1 LRSRWSAANVGRG
14 FSPPAPGGGGLK
26 PRPTFTTLALL
37 LLVCVACKRE
47 PPPKP
52 APVVMR
58 VERASVAVVAKRYVA
73 TGPRLSGTLQ
83 PQQSASILAETGGT
97 VTSVS
102 AAEGMS
108 VGRGTE
114 LARIADETAADTL
127 RSARVAV
134 QSAQTAVAVSR
145 RDYERTQRL
154 ATAGALPKRDI
165 DVTRSQVA
173 SAEAQLGQARA
184 QLATAQE
191 RAGNQRVV
199 SSVSGIVSEKR
210 VSTGDVVAPGAPL
223 FTIVDLSTLQLE
235 ATVPADAIAQV
246 NPGTSVELEVRG
258 YPGQTFRG
266 TVSRVAPSVDPGTG
280 QVRVY
285 VSMPNQ
291 GKRLVGGLFAE
302 GTVRTI
308 ARIGLV
314 IPIEA
319 LDESGA
325 APSVVRVRNGVTERV
340 PVQLGMRSDAEGFV
354 EILAGLAEGD
364 TVLIGPARTITPG
377 TRVNV
382 S

>member
-1 LRSRWSAANVGRG
+1 M
-14 FSPPAPGGGGLK
+14 
-26 PRPTFTTLALL
+26 TALL
-37 LLVCVACKRE
+37 FVLLIFAACKRE

-58 VERASVAVVAKRYVA
+58 VERASAAVVAKRYVA

-83 PQQSASILAETGGT
+83 PQQSASILAETAGT
-97 VTSVS
+97 VTSVN
-102 AAEGMS
+102 AAEGMR

-114 LARIADETAADTL
+114 LARIVDETASDAL
-127 RSARVAV
+127 QSARVAV
-134 QSAQTAVAVSR
+134 QSAQTAVAVAQ

-154 ATAGALPKRDI
+154 ASAGALPRRDI

-173 SAEAQLGQARA
+173 TAQAQLGQARA

-199 SSVSGIVSEKR
+199 SSVDGIVNEKR
-210 VSTGDVVAPGAPL
+210 VSAGDVVAPGTPL

-235 ATVPADAIAQV
+235 ATVPADAIGQV
-246 NPGTSVELEVRG
+246 NPGTSVELDVRG
-258 YPGQTFRG
+258 YPGETFRG
-266 TVSRVAPSVDPGTG
+266 TVTRVAPSVDPGTG

-285 VSMPNQ
+285 VAMPNL

-325 APSVVRVRNGVTERV
+325 APAVVRVRDGVTERV
-340 PVQLGMRSDAEGFV
+340 TVQTGMRSDAEGFV
-354 EILAGLAEGD
+354 EILSGLNEGD
-364 TVLIGPARTITPG
+364 TVLIGPARTIAPG

>member
-1 LRSRWSAANVGRG
+1 MKRLIV
-14 FSPPAPGGGGLK
+14 
-26 PRPTFTTLALL
+26 LL
-37 LLVCVACKRE
+37 LLCVACKRE

-58 VERASVAVVAKRYVA
+58 IERASVATVTKRYVT

-83 PQQSASILAETGGT
+83 PQQSATMLAETGGT
-97 VTSVS
+97 VTTV
-102 AAEGMS
+102 AAA
-108 VGRGTE
+108 VLALVARGAE
-114 LARIADETAADTL
+114 LARIVDETASDAL

-134 QSAQTAVAVSR
+134 QSAQTAVAVAQ
-145 RDYERTQRL
+145 RDSERTRRL
-154 ATAGALPKRDI
+154 ANAGALPKRDI

-173 SAEAQLGQARA
+173 TAEAQLGQARA
-184 QLATAQE
+184 QLATAEE

-210 VSTGDVVAPGAPL
+210 VSTGDVVTPGAPL

-258 YPGQTFRG
+258 YPDQTFRG
-266 TVSRVAPSVDPGTG
+266 TVTRVAPSVDPGTG

-285 VSMPNQ
+285 VAMPNQ
-291 GKRLVGGLFAE
+291 GRKLVGGLFAE

-319 LDESGA
+319 LDESGS
-325 APSVVRVRNGVTERV
+325 APAVVRMRNGVTERV
-340 PVQLGMRSDAEGFV
+340 TVQLGMRSDAEGFV
-354 EILAGLAEGD
+354 EILSGLSEGD
-364 TVLIGPARTITPG
+364 RVLVGPARTIAPG

>member
-1 LRSRWSAANVGRG
+1 
-14 FSPPAPGGGGLK
+14 LK
-26 PRPTFTTLALL
+26 RIPVVLL
-37 LLVCVACKRE
+37 IVLLIGACKRE
-47 PPPKP
+47 EPPKP
-52 APVVMR
+52 APPVMR
-58 VERASVAVVAKRYVA
+58 VERASVATVTKRYVA

-83 PQQSASILAETGGT
+83 PQQSASILAETSGT

-102 AAEGMS
+102 AAEGQT
-108 VGRGTE
+108 VARGTE
-114 LARIADETAADTL
+114 LARISDATASDTL
-127 RSARVAV
+127 TSARVAV
-134 QSAQTAVAVSR
+134 QSAQTAVAVAR
-145 RDYERTQRL
+145 RDSERTQRL
-154 ATAGALPKRDI
+154 ASAGALPRRDI

-173 SAEAQLGQARA
+173 TAEAQLGQARA
-184 QLATAQE
+184 QLATAQD
-191 RAGNQRVV
+191 RAGNQRVT
-199 SSVSGIVSEKR
+199 SGVSGIVSEKR

-266 TVSRVAPSVDPGTG
+266 TVTRVAPSVDPGTG

-285 VSMPNQ
+285 IAMPNQ

-302 GTVRTI
+302 GTVRTV

-325 APSVVRVRNGVTERV
+325 APAVVRIRNGVTERV
-340 PVQLGMRSDAEGFV
+340 TVQLGMRSDAEGFV

-364 TVLIGPARTITPG
+364 VVLIGPARTITPG

>member
-1 LRSRWSAANVGRG
+1 RAERRGQKRGPFDGGAVAASALCPLRSALRLTLL
-14 FSPPAPGGGGLK
+14 P
-26 PRPTFTTLALL
+26 LALI
-37 LLVCVACKRE
+37 VACKRE
-47 PPPKP
+47 APPKP
-52 APVVMR
+52 APPPMR
-58 VERASVAVVAKRYVA
+58 IERASVASVTKRYVA

-83 PQQSASILAETGGT
+83 PQQSASILAETAGT

-102 AAEGMS
+102 AAEGQS
-108 VGRGTE
+108 VGRGAE
-114 LARIADETAADTL
+114 LARISDATASDAL
-127 RSARVAV
+127 ASARVAV
-134 QSAQTAVAVSR
+134 QSAQTAVAVAR

-154 ATAGALPKRDI
+154 ASAGALPKKDI

-173 SAEAQLGQARA
+173 TAEAQLGQARA
-184 QLATAQE
+184 QLATAQD
-191 RAGNQRVV
+191 RAGNQRVA
-199 SSVSGIVSEKR
+199 SAVSGIVSEKR
-210 VSTGDVVAPGAPL
+210 VSVGDVVAPGAPL

-266 TVSRVAPSVDPGTG
+266 TVTRVAPSVDPGTG

-285 VSMPNQ
+285 IAMPNQ

-302 GTVRTI
+302 GTVRTV
-308 ARIGLV
+308 ARMGLV
-314 IPIEA
+314 LPIEA

-325 APSVVRVRNGVTERV
+325 ALAVVRVRNGVTERV
-340 PVQLGMRSDAEGFV
+340 NVQLGMRSDAEGFV
-354 EILAGLAEGD
+354 EILSGLAEGD
-364 TVLIGPARTITPG
+364 VVLIGPARTITPG

>member
-1 LRSRWSAANVGRG
+1 MKRVVVV
-14 FSPPAPGGGGLK
+14 
-26 PRPTFTTLALL
+26 LL
-37 LLVCVACKRE
+37 LICAACKKE
-47 PPPKP
+47 EPPKP
-52 APVVMR
+52 AAPVMR
-58 VERASVAVVAKRYVA
+58 IERVSTAVVAKRYVA

-83 PQQSASILAETGGT
+83 PQQSASILAETAGT
-97 VTSVS
+97 VATVS

-108 VGRGTE
+108 VGQGTE
-114 LARIADETAADTL
+114 LARIVDETASDAL
-127 RSARVAV
+127 ASARVAV
-134 QSAQTAVAVSR
+134 QSAQTALAVAR

-154 ATAGALPKRDI
+154 AGAGALPKRDI

-173 SAEAQLGQARA
+173 MAEAQLGQARQQMA
-184 QLATAQE
+184 AAQE

-210 VSTGDVVAPGAPL
+210 VSAGDVVTPGTPL

-258 YPGQTFRG
+258 YPDQTFRG
-266 TVSRVAPSVDPGTG
+266 TVTRVAPSVDPGTG

-319 LDESGA
+319 LDESGS
-325 APSVVRVRNGVTERV
+325 APSVVRVRNGMTERV
-340 PVQLGMRSDAEGFV
+340 TVQLGMRSDAEGFV
-354 EILAGLAEGD
+354 EILSGLDEGD
-364 TVLIGPARTITPG
+364 TVLTGPARTIAPG